1 MGSGGIGANAGAGQ
15 RMRNGT
21 QMAEERAGEAAG
33 AGPSDRGEQAR
44 SVPERAP
51 PCVPS
56 DESAER
62 LERLD
67 RQLAFVLELDR
78 LKRVERRSWLLD
90 GSRFENSAEHSWHV
104 ALMALVLAEHARE
117 PLDLARVVKM
127 LLVHDVVEIDA
138 GDTYIY
144 GAGTAGQDERE
155 AAAADRLF
163 GLLPDGQGETLRAL
177 WEEYEAQSS
186 PEARFAKS
194 IDRLMPFLHN
204 VHTEGRS
211 WREHGVCAADV
222 TTVIAQIAPGSEAL
236 HALARRL
243 LRAAVDAGHL
253 PAERAA
259 GQPGRPSR
267 PGRSEAQEIATT
279 QEANP

>member
-1 MGSGGIGANAGAGQ
+1 ME
-15 RMRNGT
+15 
-21 QMAEERAGEAAG
+21 EERASGAVAVGAPGGEG
-33 AGPSDRGEQAR
+33 RVRGESGR
-44 SVPERAP
+44 SAPRNRAHGSEP
-51 PCVPS
+51 
-56 DESAER
+56 R
-62 LERLD
+62 LA
-67 RQLAFVLELDR
+67 RQLSFVLELDR
-78 LKRVERRSWLLD
+78 LKGVERRSYLLD

-104 ALMALVLAEHARE
+104 ALMAVVLAEHARE
-117 PLDLARVVKM
+117 PLDIVRVVKM

-144 GAGTAGQDERE
+144 GNDTTGKDERE
-155 AAAADRLF
+155 AVAADRLF
-163 GLLPDGQGETLRAL
+163 GLLPDGQSETLRAL

-211 WREHGVCAADV
+211 WREHGVCATDV
-222 TTVIAQIAPGSEAL
+222 AAVIAQIEPGSGTL

-253 PAERAA
+253 PAER
-259 GQPGRPSR
+259 SDR
-267 PGRSEAQEIATT
+267 PGSQAIMKTR
-279 QEANP
+279 EANP